1 LHKKTTL
8 ANGLRVI
15 TQTMPDT
22 QAVSIIFLIGVGSR
36 YERDGEAGISH
47 FIEHLLFKGTDK
59 RPSAREISEAIE
71 GVGGILNA
79 GTDRELTIYWV
90 KVARTHF
97 EKALDVLTDMLTGSR
112 LDAREIDRERQV
124 IVEEI
129 NMSYDDPSHRV
140 GLLVD
145 EILWPGHPLGRD
157 IAGTKQSVG
166 AINQQDMR
174 RFIAGHYLPGN
185 TVISIAGSIEHGE
198 ATTAVAKACRGWTGR
213 QKPSGYRAFRQR
225 KTFPRVAIES
235 REIEQVHL
243 FLALPGLSL
252 RHPERFA
259 LGLLNVILG
268 EGMSSRL
275 FSEIRDNLGLAYSIY
290 SFTEHFRDCGSLAVY
305 AGVEPGNLRVAVK
318 AILEQLSGLRETI
331 APAELTKAKEL
342 SKGRLLL
349 RMEDSRS
356 VAGWIGAQ
364 EALSGRVYSV
374 EEVLAIIDAISAA
387 ELKELAGELMVAS
400 RLRLALVGPVAATE
414 PLEELLS
421 FVK

>member
-1 LHKKTTL
+1 MP
-8 ANGLRVI
+8 N
-15 TQTMPDT
+15 TQT
-22 QAVSIIFLIGVGSR
+22 VSIVFLIGVGSR
-36 YERDGEAGISH
+36 YESDGEAGISH

-71 GVGGILNA
+71 GVGGILNG

-90 KVARTHF
+90 KVARPHF
-97 EKALDVLTDMLTGSR
+97 EQALDVLTDMLTGSR

-157 IAGTKQSVG
+157 IAGTKQSVSTISRP
-166 AINQQDMR
+166 AMR
-174 RFIAGHYLPGN
+174 RFIDDRYLPGN
-185 TVISIAGSIEHGE
+185 TVVSIAGNIEHGE
-198 ATTAVAKACRGWTGR
+198 AAAAVAKACRGWAGR
-213 QKPSGYRAFRQR
+213 QKPPGYRAFRQR
-225 KTFPRVAIES
+225 KSFPRVAIES

-252 RHPERFA
+252 QHPGRFA
-259 LGLLNVILG
+259 LSLLNVILG

-275 FSEIRDNLGLAYSIY
+275 FSQIRDRMGLAYSIY

-331 APAELTKAKEL
+331 SPAELTKAKEF

-374 EEVLAIIDAISAA
+374 DEVVAIIDAITAA
-387 ELKELAGELMVAS
+387 ELKKLAGELMVAS
-400 RLRLALVGPVAATE
+400 RLRLALVGPVAAAE